1 MDWEHNTGTFV
12 RWNIAMQKKKVDD
25 DVTTI
30 KITTPRRLCLG
41 YVAGCVSVHYDFQV
55 KGVD

>member
-1 MDWEHNTGTFV
+1 
-12 RWNIAMQKKKVDD
+12 MQKKKVDD